1 MKSPFRSL
9 FAAAIV
15 LPLALSQSPAQA
27 ADDIVDT
34 AVKAG
39 SFTTLVAALKEAGLV
54 QTLEGPGPFTV
65 FAPTDAAFA
74 KLPKGMVEDL
84 LKPSN
89 KAKLTAILTY
99 HVVPEKIMSSDIQGK
114 KLEVKSLEGADI
126 EVDATH
132 GVMVDNAKVVTADVV
147 ASNGVI
153 HIVDTV
159 MIPKM

>member
-1 MKSPFRSL
+1 MMKASFRFL
-9 FAAAIV
+9 FAAVVVI
-15 LPLALSQSPAQA
+15 PLAFSHAPAQA

-39 SFTTLVAALKEAGLV
+39 SFTTLVAALKAAGLV

-65 FAPTDAAFA
+65 FAPTDVAFA

-159 MIPKM
+159 MIP